1 MSTDLSLTGIQIL
14 NYYRT
19 RFQIEFLYRDG
30 KQFTGLNDCQ
40 ARSENKLDFQF
51 KMSLTSI
58 NIAKI
63 THWLAITKEHRKSF
77 SMANVKTMYHNDLL
91 LNRFISMFGIN
102 PNWIKNKEKL
112 LQLLEY
118 GKIAA

>member
-1 MSTDLSLTGIQIL
+1 MH
-14 NYYRT
+14 
-19 RFQIEFLYRDG
+19 RDG

-51 KMSLTSI
+51 NMSLTSI

-63 THWLAITKEHRKSF
+63 THWMAISITKEHRQSF
-77 SMANVKTMYHNDLL
+77 SMANVKTMYHNELL

-102 PNWIKNKEKL
+102 PNLIKNKEKV

>member
-1 MSTDLSLTGIQIL
+1 MSTDLSLSGIQIL
-14 NYYRT
+14 NYYRA

-51 KMSLTSI
+51 NMSLTSI

-63 THWLAITKEHRKSF
+63 THRLAIPKEHRK
-77 SMANVKTMYHNDLL
+77 
-91 LNRFISMFGIN
+91 
-102 PNWIKNKEKL
+102 
-112 LQLLEY
+112 
-118 GKIAA
+118 